1 MRFEASPLQGVWT
14 IELEPLEDER
24 GSFARTFDV
33 EEFTARGLA
42 MNVVQCN
49 AAFTTRRGTLRGMHY
64 QAEPHGEPKLVRCVQ
79 GVAFHVA
86 LDLRPESPTYCGWH
100 GVELS
105 AANRRSLYLPAGVA
119 HGSQTLVDA
128 CQILYLMGHRH
139 VPEAARGVRWDD
151 PAFAI
156 AWPAVEGGARLLS
169 ARDRSFAP
177 WIAAEPAHR
186 VLSGTP

>member
-1 MRFEASPLQGVWT
+1 MRFEASPLPGVWT
-14 IELEPLEDER
+14 IEFEPLEDER
-24 GSFARTFDV
+24 GSFARTFDL

-49 AAFTTRRGTLRGMHY
+49 AAFTRRRATLRGMHY
-64 QAEPHGEPKLVRCVQ
+64 QVEPHGEPKLVRCVQ
-79 GVAFHVA
+79 GAAFHVA
-86 LDLRPESPTYCGWH
+86 LDLRPKSPTYRGWH

-119 HGSQTLVDA
+119 HGSQTLVDD
-128 CQILYLMGHRH
+128 CQILYLMGHAY

-156 AWPAVEGGARLLS
+156 AWPTVEGGARLLS

-177 WIAAEPAHR
+177 WRETEPAQR
-186 VLSGTP
+186 AFGGAP